1 MCEEEFDICE
11 PCYYCSAQ
19 DGGKVT
25 DSEGYEYDPLRN
37 HSDRMSHR
45 RAFPSQSSLAVLRVL
60 GLCLLS
66 TSVLTSLEA
75 LPVNSN
81 TGAMVR
87 EFHNLF
93 SALYNDNDTDT
104 EYDY

>member
-11 PCYYCSAQ
+11 TCYYCSSQ
-19 DGGKVT
+19 DGGKVME
-25 DSEGYEYDPLRN
+25 SEEYEYENEYEPSRD
-37 HSDRMSHR
+37 HSDKMSHR

-87 EFHNLF
+87 
-93 SALYNDNDTDT
+93 DP
-104 EYDY
+104 